1 MQQKIKP
8 YIKCLIFIA
17 GLIVIVALSDF
28 FFAKTGYINYIIRQ
42 ADSKENNENV
52 FILGASH
59 ARCAIDPAAI
69 EKNSDDR
76 VLNMSIPGETIKD
89 SYYLIQELN
98 RTNDVEKVILDID
111 YNYWYGNLGEGCF
124 AEPFL
129 YNQYRW
135 TSPVKWKYLIENTDM
150 MDFRNAF
157 TKKFVYKYELE
168 DIKANVK
175 QKMSKDYKDANIYIH
190 LIQVMQVVHIQVR
203 DSLHYRFRQEIQLER
218 NMSKVRWGLKNKMLI
233 LIRKNILENLSNI
246 AKIII
251 LT

>member
-1 MQQKIKP
+1 MYRWRSNHAAEDKAVYKM
-8 YIKCLIFIA
+8 
-17 GLIVIVALSDF
+17 SDIYSRIDSYCGIIRF
-28 FFAKTGYINYIIRQ
+28 LFAKTGYINYIIRQ

-157 TKKFVYKYELE
+157 TKK
-168 DIKANVK
+168 IC
-175 QKMSKDYKDANIYIH
+175 I
-190 LIQVMQVVHIQVR
+190 
-203 DSLHYRFRQEIQLER
+203 
-218 NMSKVRWGLKNKMLI
+218 
-233 LIRKNILENLSNI
+233 
-246 AKIII
+246 
-251 LT
+251 

>member
-1 MQQKIKP
+1 MQQKINP

-129 YNQYRW
+129 YNQYSW

-150 MDFRNAF
+150 MDFRNSF

-175 QKMSKDYKDANIYIH
+175 QKMSKDYKDANIY
-190 LIQVMQVVHIQVR
+190 
-203 DSLHYRFRQEIQLER
+203 SLDTSDAGGPYTGKGFFALPLPAGNPVGET
-218 NMSKVRWGLKNKMLI
+218 G
-233 LIRKNILENLSNI
+233 
-246 AKIII
+246 
-251 LT
+251 

>member
-1 MQQKIKP
+1 MQQKINP

-129 YNQYRW
+129 YNQYSCCLLY
-135 TSPVKWKYLIENTDM
+135 TSP
-150 MDFRNAF
+150 
-157 TKKFVYKYELE
+157 
-168 DIKANVK
+168 
-175 QKMSKDYKDANIYIH
+175 SP
-190 LIQVMQVVHIQVR
+190 R
-203 DSLHYRFRQEIQLER
+203 DPKTSR
-218 NMSKVRWGLKNKMLI
+218 MPS
-233 LIRKNILENLSNI
+233 S
-246 AKIII
+246 A
-251 LT
+251 